1 MIEAMMYAVIGF
13 LAASLFAVG
22 IVPLLHMRAERL
34 TLQRLQASLPLSL
47 SEVQAERDGLRAD
60 FAMTARKL
68 ELRIESLTSKC
79 ALQMAELGR
88 KTDLVNRLQIE
99 TDAQRFEIAA
109 LKGLPELAPDRPD
122 PVPVKRRRLKRIL
135 KSAA

>member
-1 MIEAMMYAVIGF
+1 MIESMMYAAIGF

-22 IVPLLHMRAERL
+22 IVPLLHARTERL
-34 TLQRLQASLPLSL
+34 TMQRLEASVPLSL
-47 SEVQAERDGLRAD
+47 SEVQAERDALRAE
-60 FAMTARKL
+60 FAMTVRQL

-79 ALQMAELGR
+79 ARQMADLGR

-99 TDAQRFEIAA
+99 TDAQRFEIVA
-109 LKGLPELAPDRPD
+109 LQGLRELTPDRPA